1 MSRKRKEVAAPRPM
15 TKKQRTRAEREA
27 RMNRWIIAGT
37 VAVGVLVLGILV
49 YGYLAENVFKG
60 RAPVATVNGVPIT
73 TADFQAR
80 VRHYRIVLQEQRD
93 YYTAQRMQLDPTDP
107 NASFLLEY
115 LNGQIRQLDSMLSE
129 ASATALGK
137 EVLDRMVQE
146 ELIRQEAARRG
157 LTVSQ
162 EEIDRAIEEQFGYDR
177 DAAVAFLT
185 PTVVPTAPVTAE
197 TALTA
202 TATPVPTPV
211 PKEEFDRRYQEYV
224 KTYLKPSGLSE
235 AKFRAM
241 VEASLLYD
249 KLQQAMAAEVPQTME
264 QVRIRYLS
272 FPTHEDAGKMAE
284 RLSKG
289 EKWEDI
295 AAEIKADEK
304 SAAYASE
311 PEWVT
316 QGFLKEQFGEEAAG
330 TIWETPAP
338 QYTAPL
344 AGTESRWY
352 IVQVMGREVR
362 ELESWLRSYEEQRAF
377 QEWLQAQMATV
388 QYSEDWAS
396 KVPTQ

>member
-1 MSRKRKEVAAPRPM
+1 MSRKRKEVAAPRPL

-27 RMNRWIIAGT
+27 RMTRWIIAGT
-37 VAVGVLVLGILV
+37 IAIGVLVIGILL

-80 VRHYRIVLQEQRD
+80 VRHYRIVLQEQRN
-93 YYTAQRMQLDPTDP
+93 YYTALRMELDPTDP
-107 NASFLLEY
+107 SASFMLEY
-115 LNGQIRQLDSMLSE
+115 LNGQIRQIDSMLSE
-129 ASATALGK
+129 TYATMLGK

-146 ELIRQEAARRG
+146 EILRQEAARRG
-157 LTVSQ
+157 IAVSP
-162 EEIDRAIEEQFGYDR
+162 EEVDRAIEEQFGYNR
-177 DAAVAFLT
+177 DAAMAALLT
-185 PTVVPTAPVTAE
+185 PTVAPTAPVTAE

-202 TATPVPTPV
+202 TPEPTPV
-211 PKEEFDRRYQEYV
+211 SKEEFDRRYQEYV
-224 KTYLKPSGLSE
+224 KNYLKPSGLSE

-249 KLQQAMAAEVPQTME
+249 KIQQAMAAELPQTME
-264 QVRIRYLS
+264 QVQIRYFS
-272 FPTHEDAGKMAE
+272 FSTQEEAGQVAE

-295 AAEIKADEK
+295 AAEIKADQEGTV
-304 SAAYASE
+304 YASD

-316 QGFLKEQFGEEAAG
+316 RGFMAEQFGEEAAG
-330 TIWETPAP
+330 TTWETPAL

-344 AGTESRWY
+344 TGTDSRLY

-362 ELESWLRSYEEQRAF
+362 ELESWLRSYEEQRVF

-396 KVPTQ
+396 KIPAQ